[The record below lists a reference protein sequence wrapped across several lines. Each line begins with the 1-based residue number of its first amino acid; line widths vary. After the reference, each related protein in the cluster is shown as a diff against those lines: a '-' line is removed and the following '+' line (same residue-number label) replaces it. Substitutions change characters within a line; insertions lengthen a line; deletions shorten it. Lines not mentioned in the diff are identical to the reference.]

1 MFRFF
6 VSHIEVMIDWMND
19 FSCYDLYFSIWMSF
33 FHITA
38 KIMCLILANIFFQP
52 RCPVL
57 FANQEIR
64 ESVICHVFPLEMHH
78 FFQKSTC

>member
-1 MFRFF
+1 
-6 VSHIEVMIDWMND
+6 
-19 FSCYDLYFSIWMSF
+19 
-33 FHITA
+33 
-38 KIMCLILANIFFQP
+38 MCLILANIFFQP

-64 ESVICHVFPLEMHH
+64 ESVICHVFLLEMHH